1 VKIEIGKPDV
11 TPFLWLQN
19 EVERVLIAETLRRA
33 IEKGD
38 LEKGTKF
45 LYQESVD
52 AEYGEITVTHTI
64 VQPGAGVWRYDDVR
78 HETYTFAEALRLCM
92 NENNKE
98 NP

>member
-1 VKIEIGKPDV
+1 MKIEIGKPDV

-38 LEKGTKF
+38 LEKGSEF
-45 LYQESVD
+45 LYRESVD

-64 VQPGAGVWRYDDVR
+64 VQPGAGVWCYDDVR
-78 HETYTFAEALRLCM
+78 RETYTLAEALRLCI
-92 NENNKE
+92 NENIKE
-98 NP
+98 SS

>member
-1 VKIEIGKPDV
+1 MKIEIGKSDV

-33 IEKGD
+33 IERGD
-38 LEKGTKF
+38 LEKGSKF
-45 LYQESVD
+45 LFRESVD
-52 AEYGEITVTHTI
+52 AEHGEITVTHTI

-78 HETYTFAEALRLCM
+78 HETYTLAEALRLCM
-92 NENNKE
+92 NENIKD

>member
-11 TPFLWLQN
+11 SPFLWLQN

-38 LEKGTKF
+38 LEKGEF
-45 LYQESVD
+45 LCQESVD
-52 AEYGEITVTHTI
+52 AEYGGITVTHTI
-64 VQPGAGVWRYDDVR
+64 VQPGSGVWRYDDVR
-78 HETYTFAEALRLCM
+78 HETYTLAEALRLCM
-92 NENNKE
+92 NENSKE

>member
-1 VKIEIGKPDV
+1 MKVELNKSDM

-33 IEKGD
+33 IERGD

-45 LYQESVD
+45 LWRESVD

-78 HETYTFAEALRLCM
+78 HESYTFAEALRLCM
-92 NENNKE
+92 NENSKE
-98 NP
+98 NQ

>member
-1 VKIEIGKPDV
+1 MKIEIGKTDV

-38 LEKGTKF
+38 LEKGTEF
-45 LYQESVD
+45 LWRESVD

-64 VQPGAGVWRYDDVR
+64 THRVAGKWKGDDVR

-92 NENNKE
+92 NENIKE